1 MNTGKPSFFQEYII
15 CCTPSL
21 NNSVYST
28 KKMMKMMKTMNN
40 KEQFTI
46 KVNPYTGGY
55 YAFFNHD
62 GFEFYADLCLVPEGL
77 GFTECII
84 FHSENKQVTS
94 WRELYCKRGIPVTK
108 ESLEK
113 CIREFIKNYDGG
125 VE

>member
-21 NNSVYST
+21 KNSVYST

-46 KVNPYTGGY
+46 KENPRTCGS
-55 YAFFNHD
+55 
-62 GFEFYADLCLVPEGL
+62 V
-77 GFTECII
+77 
-84 FHSENKQVTS
+84 NKQVVS
-94 WRELYCKRGIPVTK
+94 WHELYCKRGIPVTK

-125 VE
+125 GE

>member
-21 NNSVYST
+21 KNSVYST

-46 KVNPYTGGY
+46 KEDPRTCGY

-62 GFEFYADLCLVPEGL
+62 GCQYYASLCLVPEGYN
-77 GFTECII
+77 ECMI
-84 FHSENKQVTS
+84 FLPENKQVVS
-94 WRELYCKRGIPVTK
+94 WHELYCKRNIPVTK

-125 VE
+125 GE